1 MSLKHSNYHLIFT
14 ATDHFYVKTQDV
26 LLSEHQ
32 SWQYAIIV
40 AVSEALNWLF
50 NAKMIEKKQLFL
62 YS

>member
-32 SWQYAIIV
+32 SWQYAVIA
-40 AVSEALNWLF
+40 AVSKALNLQS
-50 NAKMIEKKQLFL
+50 NAKMIEK
-62 YS
+62 